1 MRRGKHH
8 CRQCGEIF
16 CRDCSNYNSKL
27 NTQGEPDDYGMAFR
41 VCKKC
46 FEGDGR
52 IYIAPDL
59 HRPDELRFRMGAQ
72 QDLMSDFKQA
82 LADSERKRLE
92 QKSAL
97 RDLANLRK
105 KMADVRPADVRESSK
120 AAQYRVA
127 PFWSEDTGSCARC
140 RESFGL
146 MGKKHHCRLCGELFC
161 EKCSAKTDVDVECMD
176 DDRQSGASDL
186 RELSF
191 IAVQPHGQVWVCADP
206 KNGERIPPGWTG
218 GCETKLR
225 LEPREGG
232 IRLHGRAKGGERF
245 ATKEELLAE
254 KALADKVYTPL
265 KRMEQEAER
274 CLNRFATLRHELVA
288 QETGAPGLQMTL
300 SRNTKSNKLEIA
312 KLHHDLRIL
321 LSKYKTSRKSVTLLP
336 HRTEKTKRIAAAVL
350 KSTNEWYAYAYFSY
364 NEHKKEIYKFYREEV
379 LEQEWKHH
387 PPKKLG
393 SVYGFV
399 MRMLFEWDRTPL
411 IQPYLRGDSS
421 GEFELPSGCEKTAL
435 YLNICPCL
443 SSVCKRE
450 CALVS
455 PLVYCHAC
463 ICVAGRDSDS
473 RDCRQTMLL

>member
-1 MRRGKHH
+1 VKDSTRSHCKLCSREFSVRRGKHH

-16 CRDCSNYNSKL
+16 CQDCSNYNSKL
-27 NTQGEPDDYGMAFR
+27 NAQGEPDDYGVAFR
-41 VCKKC
+41 VCRTC

-52 IYIAPDL
+52 IYIAPR
-59 HRPDELRFRMGAQ
+59 RPDELKWRMGAQ
-72 QDLMSDFKQA
+72 QDLMSAFTQA
-82 LADSERKRLE
+82 LEKRGGIRLD
-92 QKSAL
+92 QKSKL

-105 KMADVRPADVRESSK
+105 KMVDVRAADVRESSK

-146 MGKKHHCRLCGELFC
+146 IGKKHHCRLCGELFC
-161 EKCSAKTDVDVECMD
+161 EKCSTKTDVDVECMD
-176 DDRQSGASDL
+176 DESQAGAPDL

-191 IAVQPHGQVWVCADP
+191 ISVQPHGQVWVCTDP
-206 KNGERIPPGWTG
+206 NKGERAPDGWTG

-232 IRLHGRAKGGERF
+232 IRLHGRAADGERF

-265 KRMEQEAER
+265 KQMEQEAER
-274 CLNRFATLRHELVA
+274 CLNRFASLRHELA
-288 QETGAPGLQMTL
+288 SPTSAPGLQV
-300 SRNTKSNKLEIA
+300 SRGTKSNKLEIA

-321 LSKYKTSRKSVTLLP
+321 LSKYKTSRKGVTLLP

-350 KSTNEWYAYAYFSY
+350 KAINEWYAYAYFSY

-399 MRMLFEWDRTPL
+399 MRMLFEWDTTLL

-421 GEFELPSGCEKTAL
+421 GEFELPSGCENAPPT
-435 YLNICPCL
+435 
-443 SSVCKRE
+443 
-450 CALVS
+450 
-455 PLVYCHAC
+455 
-463 ICVAGRDSDS
+463 
-473 RDCRQTMLL
+473 